1 MNAPINYNDVMNIN
15 VIGRVKKLVS
25 LFKVPKHRTKK
36 LAFKYLFSSLS
47 ALEEIAVLASE
58 RGAGVEGQL
67 EDEYVHRDAFKQ
79 LAIKCGGFE
88 GACEHTN
95 SLIEYLHSLEGEN
108 AMAAINV
115 VAEAWLGCVFVALSN
130 LSPELFDS
138 IGEDEAKHNGYAL
151 GYEVPNSEDLE
162 PIMRDLES
170 LMVKIAKS
178 PNFIM
183 PMIYL
188 IGMEAVGRMGLDI
201 VKNHR
206 KACEHL
212 NIIPQTRE
220 FEMFCRRTISGAKN
234 NPEPIEMNGWEISK
248 QNLWKASAPLVVQ
261 KDIKINV
268 SNEIKVQAK
277 IIEAIYK
284 VTSLLPKFKNVVRDE
299 QIFRTNK
306 CLVGVR
312 ALWDQ
317 DHLTTIYCDSKQG
330 YKKTIK
336 NITTKIKRVRTRPY
350 EIVPDVHHVKDL
362 LMPSQIPFVISYI
375 GMHDLPWGHGAVNEI
390 EGITTWIFI
399 SAPKDNVYTL
409 MFMTDHR
416 VIDGHD
422 ICEFTERL
430 KTYIEQSN
438 K

>member
-1 MNAPINYNDVMNIN
+1 MNGIVSYKEILNAN
-15 VIGRVKKLVS
+15 VTKRVTKLVS
-25 LFKVPKHRTKK
+25 LFKVPKHKTKK
-36 LAFKYLFSSLS
+36 LAFKYLFSTLS

-67 EDEYVHRDAFKQ
+67 EDEYVHRDAFRE

-88 GACEHTN
+88 DACDHTTA
-95 SLIEYLHSLEGEN
+95 LIEYLQSLEGEN

-115 VAEAWLGCVFVALSN
+115 VSEAWLGCVFVALSQ

-138 IGEDEAKHNGYAL
+138 IGEDEARHNGYAL
-151 GYEVPNSEDLE
+151 NYEVPNSEELE

-188 IGMEAVGRMGLDI
+188 IGMEAVGRMGIDI
-201 VKNHR
+201 VNNHR

-212 NIIPQTRE
+212 NIVPQTRE
-220 FEMFCRRTISGAKN
+220 FEMFCRRTIMGSKN
-234 NPEPIEMNGWEISK
+234 SPEPIEMNGWEISK
-248 QNLWKASAPLVVQ
+248 QNLWKTPAPLVVQ
-261 KDIKINV
+261 KDIKINI

-277 IIEAIYK
+277 IIDGIYK
-284 VTSLLPKFKNVVRDE
+284 AASVLPKFKNVVRDE
-299 QIFRTNK
+299 QIFRTKK

-312 ALWDQ
+312 TLWDQ
-317 DHLTTIYCDSKQG
+317 DHVITIYCDAKQG

-336 NITTKIKRVRTRPY
+336 NITTKTKRIRTRPY
-350 EIVPDVHHVKDL
+350 EIIPDVHHIKDL

-375 GMHDLPWGHGAVNEI
+375 GMHSLPWGYGAIDEM

-399 SAPKDNVYTL
+399 TGPKDNVYTL
-409 MFMTDHR
+409 MVMSDHR
-416 VIDGHD
+416 VVDGHD
-422 ICEFTERL
+422 ICEFTDRL
-430 KTYIEQSN
+430 KNYIEQSN

>member
-1 MNAPINYNDVMNIN
+1 MENN
-15 VIGRVKKLVS
+15 VKQRVNKLVS
-25 LFKVPKHRTKK
+25 LFKVPKHKTRK

-67 EDEYVHRDAFKQ
+67 EDEYVHRDAFKE
-79 LAIKCGGFE
+79 LAIKCGGYE
-88 GACEHTN
+88 GACDYTTA
-95 SLIEYLHSLEGEN
+95 LIEYLHSLEGEN

-115 VAEAWLGCVFVALSN
+115 VAESWLGCVFIALSN

-138 IGEDEAKHNGYAL
+138 IGEDESRHNGYAL
-151 GYEVPNSEDLE
+151 DYKVPNSSELE

-188 IGMEAVGRMGLDI
+188 IGMDAVGRMGLDI

-212 NIIPQTRE
+212 NIIPHTKE
-220 FEMFCRRTISGAKN
+220 FEIFCRRTISSSKN
-234 NPEPIEMNGWEISK
+234 SPDYLEMNGWEKSK
-248 QNLWKASAPLVVQ
+248 QNLWKTSAPLVVQ

-268 SNEIKVQAK
+268 SNEIKVQAR
-277 IIEAIYK
+277 IIDAIYK
-284 VTSLLPKFKNVVRDE
+284 TVCVMPKFKNVVRDE
-299 QIFRTNK
+299 QLYKTKK

-312 ALWDQ
+312 ALWDE
-317 DHLTTIYCDSKQG
+317 DHLMTVYCDAKQG

-336 NITTKIKRVRTRPY
+336 NIFTKIKKARNKAY
-350 EIVPDVHHVKDL
+350 ELVPDIYHVKDL
-362 LMPSQIPFVISYI
+362 LMPSQVPFVISYI

-399 SAPKDNVYTL
+399 SAPKLDNTYTL

-422 ICEFTERL
+422 ICEFTDRL
-430 KTYIEQSN
+430 KNYIEDAN
-438 K
+438 